1 MDTLSRDSSSSSNN
15 ILPMVAIA
23 IGGIG
28 LLIGI
33 FSMVKATK
41 LEKALNEHSA
51 KIQEVETGL
60 GGMRGE
66 VQNLSTKVDGDVK
79 TLRDGVQNV
88 LQQVSS
94 EMGVINGKI
103 TKLEEAAKKPAP
115 AAPGAKGAVA
125 VSTGTVDAKG
135 NYTVAPGDTI
145 NKIAKKFATKPDTI
159 EAENPGLDP
168 KKLRPGQKIK
178 IPKK

>member
-33 FSMVKATK
+33 FGMVKATK
-41 LEKALNEHSA
+41 LEKIVATQGEELL
-51 KIQEVETGL
+51 KIETI
-60 GGMRGE
+60 RGDL
-66 VQNLSTKVDGDVK
+66 QNLSTKVDNDVK
-79 TLRDGVQNV
+79 TLRDGVQSV
-88 LQQVSS
+88 LAQVGT
-94 EMGVINGKI
+94 EIGGMRAQI

-115 AAPGAKGAVA
+115 VAAAGKGGAAVA
-125 VSTGTVDAKG
+125 TGTVDANG
-135 NYTVAPGDTI
+135 NYTVGPGDTI

-159 EAENPGLDP
+159 EAENPGLNP
-168 KKLRPGQKIK
+168 TKLRVGQKIK
-178 IPKK
+178 IPRK

>member
-33 FSMVKATK
+33 FGMAKASK
-41 LEKALNEHSA
+41 LEKALNEQTT
-51 KIQEVETGL
+51 KIQEVDSGV
-60 GGMRGE
+60 RSE
-66 VQNLSTKVDGDVK
+66 VQRVEGKIDSSISG
-79 TLRDGVQNV
+79 LRQGVEQV
-88 LQQVSS
+88 LAQVSG
-94 EMGVINGKI
+94 EMGTIKAQI
-103 TKLEEAAKKPAP
+103 TKLEEEAKKKAVPV
-115 AAPGAKGAVA
+115 AAAGKGGPAVA
-125 VSTGTVDAKG
+125 TGTVDANG

-159 EAENPGLDP
+159 EAENPGLNP
-168 KKLRPGQKIK
+168 TKLRVGQKIK
-178 IPKK
+178 IPRK

>member
-33 FSMVKATK
+33 FGMVKATK
-41 LEKALNEHSA
+41 LEKTVANNQTEESQ
-51 KIQEVETGL
+51 KIDAV
-60 GGMRGE
+60 RGDM
-66 VQNLSTKVDGDVK
+66 QNLTAKVDGDVK
-79 TLRDGVQNV
+79 TLRDGVQSV

-103 TKLEEAAKKPAP
+103 TKLEEAAKKPVPAP
-115 AAPGAKGAVA
+115 AAAGKGGAAVA
-125 VSTGTVDAKG
+125 TGTVDANG
-135 NYTVAPGDTI
+135 NYTVGPGDTI

-168 KKLRPGQKIK
+168 KKLRVGQKIK